1 MAERVIV
8 WTSTAKLELKLIFDF
23 FNDRNKSK
31 TYSLKLHRKI
41 QTELNLLIKQP
52 YIGKKTNE
60 INVRGILVENY
71 ILFYELN
78 DNVIVILSVWD
89 TRQNP
94 DKLMF

>member
-8 WTSTAKLELKLIFDF
+8 WTSSAKLELKLIFDF

>member
-1 MAERVIV
+1 MVERVIV

-23 FNDRNKSK
+23 FNARNKSK

-60 INVRGILVENY
+60 INVRGLLVENY

>member
-1 MAERVIV
+1 MVERVIV
-8 WTSTAKLELKLIFDF
+8 WTSTAKSELKLIFDF
-23 FNDRNKSK
+23 FNTRNKSK
-31 TYSLKLHRKI
+31 EYSLKLHRKI

-60 INVRGILVENY
+60 INVRGLLIENY

-78 DNVIVILSVWD
+78 DKAIVILSVWD